1 MALTTTQCYW
11 MRSTVLTTITSLSYS
26 VPTLQSYIVDV
37 ILTIMMPLCTAVS
50 LIIAIVY
57 YHAL

>member
-11 MRSTVLTTITSLSYS
+11 MRSTVITITISLFYS
-26 VPTLQSYIVDV
+26 VLTLQSLIVDV
-37 ILTIMMPLCTAVS
+37 LLILMMLLCTAVS

-57 YHAL
+57 HHTL